1 MSENK
6 FHILSKS
13 TFVYGCQCPKRLY
26 LHKFKPEVRNEE
38 DEEQLSIFS
47 TGTNIGLLAQGLYPG
62 GVNAEPPDSF
72 SYAQSV
78 SKTKELIASGINIIY
93 EAAFIHNQVL
103 CAIDILVK
111 ENNHWYAFEVKST
124 SKVKEPHITD
134 AALQY
139 YVITNSGIPLKDIS
153 IVHLNTKYFKDG
165 ELDVNQLFTKSSI
178 LNEVL
183 ELQSFVDEKTKSLIQ
198 LVKDKTEPIIEV
210 GDHCNVPYS
219 CDFSDYC
226 NQGIEQIEE
235 ISDRP
240 ENIDSDYIQSFLDE
254 LEYPLYFFDFETVM
268 PVVPEFDFSRPYQQ
282 IPFQYS
288 VHLLKTPKSK
298 LEHYEFLG
306 DGVSDPRP
314 ELTKQLVKC
323 LGKSGSIIVWNQG
336 FEKTRLRELALM
348 LPKYAEQLEAIN
360 ERIVDLMN
368 PFRKK
373 AFYKRDFNESYSIKV
388 VLPVLVPGFSY
399 DSLAIQNGGDAS
411 AIYANLK
418 NMPIESIEQTR
429 KDLLEYCKLDTLAM
443 VKILQ
448 HLTHTS

>member
-1 MSENK
+1 MTENK

-13 TFVYGCQCPKRLY
+13 TFVFGCQCPKRLF
-26 LHKFKPEVRNEE
+26 LHNYKPEVRNEE
-38 DEEQLSIFS
+38 EEEQLSIFS
-47 TGTNIGLLAQGLYPG
+47 AGTNVGIIAQGLFPG
-62 GVNAEPPDSF
+62 GINAEPPDSF

-78 SKTKELIASGINIIY
+78 AKTKELIESGRKIIY
-93 EAAFIHNQVL
+93 EAAFVYNQVL
-103 CAIDILVK
+103 CAIDILVN
-111 ENNHWYAFEVKST
+111 ENNCWYAFDVKST

-139 YVITNSGIPLKDIS
+139 NVITNCGIALKDIS
-153 IVHLNTKYFKDG
+153 IVHLNTKYIKEG
-165 ELDVNQLFTKSSI
+165 ELDVNQLFTKSSV

-183 ELQSFVDEKTKSLIQ
+183 ELQSFINEKTKSLLQ
-198 LVKDKTEPIIEV
+198 LVKNKTEPIIEI
-210 GDHCNVPYS
+210 GDHCNIPYA

-226 NQGIEQIEE
+226 SNGIEFIED

-268 PVVPEFDFSRPYQQ
+268 PVIPEFDFSRPYQQ

-288 VHLLKTPKSK
+288 VHVLKSPKAK

-306 DGVSDPRP
+306 DGINDPRP
-314 ELTKQLVKC
+314 ELTKQLIKC
-323 LGKSGSIIVWNQG
+323 LGKLGSVVVWNQG
-336 FEKTRLRELALM
+336 FEKTRLRELGIM
-348 LPKYAEQLEAIN
+348 FPKYTKQLEAIN
-360 ERIVDLMN
+360 ERVIDLMT

-388 VLPVLVPGFSY
+388 VLPVLVPEFSY
-399 DSLAIQNGGDAS
+399 SSLTIQNGGDAS
-411 AIYANLK
+411 AIYADLK
-418 NMPIESIEQTR
+418 NIPKENIEQTR

-448 HLTHTS
+448 HLIHNS